1 MYICGPFKCSQCS
14 GTAALTAERDQLRAE
29 NATLR
34 AAQKACEACDEPT
47 AFEVRQLRAR
57 AERAEVAET
66 VALSKWNGV
75 LERAMK
81 AEADL
86 VALGQCHDDNCR
98 GVVKIAEELT
108 AERARLRGLAAAQR
122 EIDQCI
128 KEARAACQPYGP
140 RQSRKLVWWRGKFDG
155 LVAASA
161 MLTLANFPNQPEN
174 ARQIDAAMKEGTK

>member
-1 MYICGPFKCSQCS
+1 MSTP
-14 GTAALTAERDQLRAE
+14 TPRTDAALLSSDCAYNCGHSFKLLILEKYDRGQCVYTGPDIAHGNDGVVVLAE
-29 NATLR
+29 
-34 AAQKACEACDEPT
+34 
-47 AFEVRQLRAR
+47 FAR
-57 AERAEVAET
+57 A
-66 VALSKWNGV
+66 
-75 LERAMK
+75 LER
-81 AEADL
+81 
-86 VALGQCHDDNCR
+86 
-98 GVVKIAEELT
+98 ELT

-174 ARQIDAAMKEGTK
+174 ARQIDAAIKEGEK